1 MRFKNL
7 VRLVED
13 MMHVSGTGGM
23 PRADMF
29 MAPRLLALAM
39 VLGVGGIGCGVMCFV
54 KFHIGFAI
62 GCPVALAIAIGA
74 LLCWRN
80 QTIHI
85 VDEETFVYTTFL
97 GNSKVYKF
105 ADITKL
111 VRNKDSYTLYVGNE
125 KVHIDGMAILS
136 KRLVE
141 KINEVLGI
149 Q

>member
-1 MRFKNL
+1 
-7 VRLVED
+7 
-13 MMHVSGTGGM
+13 M

-29 MAPRLLALAM
+29 MAPRLLAMAM
-39 VLGVGGIGCGVMCFV
+39 VMGVAGVGCGVACFV

-62 GCPVALAIAIGA
+62 GCPVALALAIGA

-97 GNSKVYKF
+97 GNAKVYKF